1 VKTILLVTE
10 SKVTQE
16 LVKVYLVA
24 KDVRI
29 LEAFDGVEALSTA
42 RLEHPD
48 LVLCDL
54 RVQRLDGPGL
64 CRELRSEPALQSTP
78 VIILSSENDGE
89 TLRTCR
95 EAGARAVIQKPVRP
109 HDLHD
114 AVRRH
119 SGIAVGLAYPR
130 PPNLDRGS

>member
-24 KDVRI
+24 QDVRI
-29 LEAFDGVEALSTA
+29 LEALDGVEALSIA

-48 LVLCDL
+48 LILCDL
-54 RVQRLDGPGL
+54 RLQRLDGPGL
-64 CRELRSEPALQSTP
+64 CRELKSEPGLRATP
-78 VIILSSENDGE
+78 VIILSSENDPG
-89 TLRTCR
+89 TLRSCR
-95 EAGARAVIQKPVRP
+95 EAGALAVVQKPVRP

-130 PPNLDRGS
+130 PPNLDRAS